1 MGREIIFEVRKNDKV
16 FWPDDSEET
25 LFVCGRDIATSY
37 IAQLIYNQIDE
48 KLDANKNLTTDDLQD
63 DDYVLFLTCND
74 YPKYLGIKRDLQEYY
89 DRDMKEIQKAKDTL
103 EDLREAR
110 RHTATLKDFE
120 DFSNSMDETESWIEN
135 NDYSRAGDL
144 IEYLDKC
151 YNRMLDYVNLD
162 GDEDREAVINKYKV
176 AIILSE

>member
-25 LFVCGRDIATSY
+25 LFVCGRDVATSY

-74 YPKYLGIKRDLQEYY
+74 YPKYLGIKRDLKEYY
-89 DRDMKEIQKAKDTL
+89 DRDMKEIQKAKDAL

-110 RHTATLKDFE
+110 RHTATIKDFE
-120 DFSNSMDETESWIEN
+120 DFSNAIDDAESWIEN

-144 IEYLDKC
+144 IECLDKC
-151 YNRMLDYVNLD
+151 YNRMLDYVNLED
-162 GDEDREAVINKYKV
+162 DEDREAVINKYKV